1 MRLAATATATA
12 LALALVLTGS
22 AGAHDPAAHH
32 EAPQVTGPADA
43 YAFPLAA
50 PGSYRLP
57 PIRPAAD
64 ATLLDETGA
73 ERALHD
79 LFDGRITV
87 LAFIYTRCGDVCP
100 LASRGMADLQALA
113 AHDADVAA
121 ELQLVT
127 LSFDPAYDTPARMA
141 DYAASL
147 RRSDPAA
154 PTWLFLTA
162 PDEAAI
168 RPVVEAYRQP
178 VARKA
183 DPDDAFGPFSHLL
196 RVFLIDGGG
205 VVRNIYSADFLD
217 PRLVLNDVRTLRLER
232 ATPG

>member
-1 MRLAATATATA
+1 MRLAATA
-12 LALALVLTGS
+12 LALVLTLAAS
-22 AGAHDPAAHH
+22 AHAHDPGEHDVH
-32 EAPQVTGPADA
+32 PITGPADA

-73 ERALHD
+73 VRSLHAL
-79 LFDGRITV
+79 FEGRITV

-100 LASRGMADLQALA
+100 LASLRLADLQALA
-113 AHDADVAA
+113 ARDRDLAA
-121 ELQLVT
+121 ELQLIS
-127 LSFDPAYDTPARMA
+127 LSFDPGYDTPARMA

-147 RRSDPAA
+147 RRPGATA
-154 PTWLFLTA
+154 PDWHFLTA
-162 PDEAAI
+162 ADEAAI

-183 DPDDAFGPFSHLL
+183 DPEDGAGPFSHLL
-196 RVFLIDGGG
+196 RVFLIDGRG

-217 PRLVLNDVRTLRLER
+217 PRLVLNDVRTLRRDAE
-232 ATPG
+232 AQG

>member
-1 MRLAATATATA
+1 MRLAATA
-12 LALALVLTGS
+12 LALVMTLAAS
-22 AGAHDPAAHH
+22 ADAHDPGQHDAH
-32 EAPQVTGPADA
+32 PITGPADA

-73 ERALHD
+73 ARSLHAL
-79 LFDGRITV
+79 FEGRITV

-100 LASRGMADLQALA
+100 LASLRLADLQALA
-113 AHDADVAA
+113 ARDPELAA
-121 ELQLVT
+121 ELQLIS
-127 LSFDPAYDTPARMA
+127 LSFDPGYDTPARMA

-147 RRSDPAA
+147 RLGEPAA
-154 PTWLFLTA
+154 PRWHFLTA

-168 RPVVEAYRQP
+168 QPVLEAYRQP

-183 DPDDAFGPFSHLL
+183 DPDDAAGPFSHLL
-196 RVFLIDGGG
+196 RVFLIDERG

-217 PRLVLNDVRTLRLER
+217 PRLVLNDVRTLRQDAAAR
-232 ATPG
+232 G